1 MSMLLIFI
9 FVVLLVLFVFLA
21 GYAIDRPWDHTDQAC
36 EEFDRIHTPPK
47 RDPNWKPKRT
57 NKDKDEI

>member
-9 FVVLLVLFVFLA
+9 FVVLSILFVCLA
-21 GYAIDRPWDHTDQAC
+21 GYAIDHPWDHTDQAC

-47 RDPNWKPKRT
+47 RDPNWKPKEEKEDRL
-57 NKDKDEI
+57 